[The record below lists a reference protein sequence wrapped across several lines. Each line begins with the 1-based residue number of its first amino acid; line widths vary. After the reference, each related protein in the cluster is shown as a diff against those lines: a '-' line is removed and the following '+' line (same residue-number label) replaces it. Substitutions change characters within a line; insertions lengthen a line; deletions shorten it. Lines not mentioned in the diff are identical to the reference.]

1 MKREK
6 RYKYKLKTIIADD
19 DAFIVRTLREYLEE
33 AGYEVEDT
41 ASNGIE
47 LINKCRT
54 LKPDLVFVDIMM
66 PQMDGI
72 EAAKVITGE
81 RLAKCVI
88 VLTSFD
94 DSESAAKAAEAGASG
109 YMTKPVNRDILV
121 PTIESAMK
129 SSSQFFEL
137 NKKIANADKRLET
150 FEVIEKAKLM
160 IMERYAVDEETAYEN
175 IRETSRKSNISMAE
189 VAEIIISRNR

>member
-1 MKREK
+1 MRNERKR
-6 RYKYKLKTIIADD
+6 KLRTIIADD
-19 DAFIVRTLREYLEE
+19 DAFIVRDLKKYLEE
-33 AGYEVEDT
+33 AGYSVEDT
-41 ASNGIE
+41 APNGVE
-47 LINKCRT
+47 LVKKCREI
-54 LKPDLVFVDIMM
+54 KPDIVFVDIMM

-72 EAAKVITGE
+72 QAAKKITSE

-129 SSSQFFEL
+129 SSSEFFEI
-137 NKKIANADKRLET
+137 NRKIANADKRLET
-150 FEVIEKAKLM
+150 FEIVEKAKLL
-160 IMERYAVDEETAYEN
+160 IMERYSVDEETAYEN

-189 VAEIIISRNR
+189 VAEIIISRGR